1 VIDLGAAL
9 TLSGF
14 KYYPEQNSWQP
25 GIITHYEF
33 YISTDGK
40 NWKKVS
46 EGEFSNIKN
55 NPLWQTKKFDAVPAR
70 YIKLRALKNTENK
83 HVYMYN
89 FGSLVFINMAFN
101 EIQDMVKYLKTIDR
115 TMKIDDIQKFSD
127 DYRLEVSPDYEYS
140 LGNEMMTASLFEK
153 YYVDIISMIL
163 AKSISLEMVE
173 HETDKLLDNIEDV
186 IGFLEQGKLNMSDK
200 QLAKTT
206 AKVIRFKYNTISNL
220 MLFEKPSAAWNNE
233 DIEKFFM
240 EMMNL
245 FDIEDR
251 YSKITRK
258 TEILRNITE
267 VFGSLSHEKR
277 ATKLEVIVVVLILFE
292 VILALFEFFS
302 PLYH

>member
-1 VIDLGAAL
+1 MNSWDFQSIVVGNEINLSAIASHYGINKKFKWEDPLV
-9 TLSGF
+9 LSG
-14 KYYPEQNSWQP
+14 SAL
-25 GIITHYEF
+25 
-33 YISTDGK
+33 S
-40 NWKKVS
+40 S
-46 EGEFSNIKN
+46 
-55 NPLWQTKKFDAVPAR
+55 L
-70 YIKLRALKNTENK
+70 LKNTENK

-101 EIQDMVKYLKTIDR
+101 EIQDMVKYLKTIDK

-127 DYRLEVSPDYEYS
+127 DYRLEVRADYEYS
-140 LGNEMMTASLFEK
+140 LGNETMTASLFEK
-153 YYVDIISMIL
+153 YYIDIISMIL

-173 HETDKLLDNIEDV
+173 YETDKLLDNIEDV

-277 ATKLEVIVVVLILFE
+277 ATKLEVIVVLLILFE

>member
-1 VIDLGAAL
+1 MNSWDFQSIVVGNEINLSAIASHFGVNKKFKWEDPLV
-9 TLSGF
+9 LSGNDL
-14 KYYPEQNSWQP
+14 NS
-25 GIITHYEF
+25 
-33 YISTDGK
+33 
-40 NWKKVS
+40 
-46 EGEFSNIKN
+46 
-55 NPLWQTKKFDAVPAR
+55 L
-70 YIKLRALKNTENK
+70 LKNTENK

>member
-1 VIDLGAAL
+1 MNSWDFQSIVVGNEINLSAIASHFGVNKKFKWEDPLV
-9 TLSGF
+9 LSGSDL
-14 KYYPEQNSWQP
+14 NS
-25 GIITHYEF
+25 
-33 YISTDGK
+33 
-40 NWKKVS
+40 
-46 EGEFSNIKN
+46 
-55 NPLWQTKKFDAVPAR
+55 L
-70 YIKLRALKNTENK
+70 LKNTEDK

-163 AKSISLEMVE
+163 TKSISLEMVE

>member
-1 VIDLGAAL
+1 MNSWDFQSIVVGNEINLSAIASHYGINKKFKWEDPLV
-9 TLSGF
+9 LSG
-14 KYYPEQNSWQP
+14 SAL
-25 GIITHYEF
+25 
-33 YISTDGK
+33 S
-40 NWKKVS
+40 S
-46 EGEFSNIKN
+46 
-55 NPLWQTKKFDAVPAR
+55 L
-70 YIKLRALKNTENK
+70 LKNTENK

-101 EIQDMVKYLKTIDR
+101 EIQDMVKYLKTIDK

-127 DYRLEVSPDYEYS
+127 DYRLEVSADYEYS
-140 LGNEMMTASLFEK
+140 LGNETMTASLFEK

-173 HETDKLLDNIEDV
+173 YETDKLLDNIEDV

-277 ATKLEVIVVVLILFE
+277 ATKLEVIVVLLILFE

>member
-1 VIDLGAAL
+1 MYSWDFQSIVVGNEINLSAIASHFGVNKKFKWEDPLV
-9 TLSGF
+9 LSGSDL
-14 KYYPEQNSWQP
+14 NS
-25 GIITHYEF
+25 
-33 YISTDGK
+33 
-40 NWKKVS
+40 
-46 EGEFSNIKN
+46 
-55 NPLWQTKKFDAVPAR
+55 L
-70 YIKLRALKNTENK
+70 LKNTENK
-83 HVYMYN
+83 YVYLYN

-101 EIQDMVKYLKTIDR
+101 EIQDMAKYLKTIDR

-140 LGNEMMTASLFEK
+140 LGNEMMTTSLFEK

-173 HETDKLLDNIEDV
+173 YETDKLLDNIEDV

>member
-1 VIDLGAAL
+1 MNSWDFQSIVVGNEINLSAIASHYGINKKFKWEDPLV
-9 TLSGF
+9 LSG
-14 KYYPEQNSWQP
+14 SAL
-25 GIITHYEF
+25 
-33 YISTDGK
+33 S
-40 NWKKVS
+40 S
-46 EGEFSNIKN
+46 
-55 NPLWQTKKFDAVPAR
+55 L
-70 YIKLRALKNTENK
+70 LKNTENK

-101 EIQDMVKYLKTIDR
+101 EIQDMVKYLKTIDK

-127 DYRLEVSPDYEYS
+127 DYRLEIRADYEYS
-140 LGNEMMTASLFEK
+140 LGNETMTASLFEK
-153 YYVDIISMIL
+153 YYIDIISMIL

-173 HETDKLLDNIEDV
+173 YETDKLLDNIEDV

-277 ATKLEVIVVVLILFE
+277 ATKLEVIVVLLILFE

>member
-1 VIDLGAAL
+1 MNSWDFQSIVVGNEINLSAIASHFGVNKKIKWEDPLV
-9 TLSGF
+9 LSGNDL
-14 KYYPEQNSWQP
+14 NS
-25 GIITHYEF
+25 
-33 YISTDGK
+33 
-40 NWKKVS
+40 
-46 EGEFSNIKN
+46 
-55 NPLWQTKKFDAVPAR
+55 L
-70 YIKLRALKNTENK
+70 LKNTEDK
-83 HVYMYN
+83 HVYLYN

-115 TMKIDDIQKFSD
+115 NMKIDDIQKFSD

>member
-1 VIDLGAAL
+1 MNSWDFQSIVVGNEINLSAIASHYGINKKFKWEDPLV
-9 TLSGF
+9 LSG
-14 KYYPEQNSWQP
+14 SAL
-25 GIITHYEF
+25 
-33 YISTDGK
+33 S
-40 NWKKVS
+40 S
-46 EGEFSNIKN
+46 
-55 NPLWQTKKFDAVPAR
+55 L
-70 YIKLRALKNTENK
+70 LKNTENK

-101 EIQDMVKYLKTIDR
+101 EIQDMVKYLKTIDK

-127 DYRLEVSPDYEYS
+127 DYRLEVRADYEYS
-140 LGNEMMTASLFEK
+140 LGNETMTASLFEK
-153 YYVDIISMIL
+153 YYLDIISMIL

-173 HETDKLLDNIEDV
+173 YETDKLLDNIEDV

-277 ATKLEVIVVVLILFE
+277 ATKLEVIVVLLILFE

>member
-1 VIDLGAAL
+1 MYSWDFQSIVVGNEINLSAIASHFGINKKFKWEDPLV
-9 TLSGF
+9 LSG
-14 KYYPEQNSWQP
+14 SAL
-25 GIITHYEF
+25 
-33 YISTDGK
+33 S
-40 NWKKVS
+40 S
-46 EGEFSNIKN
+46 
-55 NPLWQTKKFDAVPAR
+55 L
-70 YIKLRALKNTENK
+70 LKNTENK

-115 TMKIDDIQKFSD
+115 TMKIDDIQKFTD
-127 DYRLEVSPDYEYS
+127 DYRLEVRPEHEYS
-140 LGNEMMTASLFEK
+140 MGNEMMTASTFQK
-153 YYVDIISMIL
+153 YYIDIISMIL

-173 HETDKLLDNIEDV
+173 YETDELLDNIEDV

-258 TEILRNITE
+258 TGILRNITE

-292 VILALFEFFS
+292 VILALVEFFS

>member
-1 VIDLGAAL
+1 MNSWDFQSIVVGNEINLSAIASHYGINKKFKWEDPLV
-9 TLSGF
+9 LSG
-14 KYYPEQNSWQP
+14 SAL
-25 GIITHYEF
+25 
-33 YISTDGK
+33 S
-40 NWKKVS
+40 S
-46 EGEFSNIKN
+46 
-55 NPLWQTKKFDAVPAR
+55 L
-70 YIKLRALKNTENK
+70 LKNTENK

-101 EIQDMVKYLKTIDR
+101 EIQDMVKYLKTIDK

-127 DYRLEVSPDYEYS
+127 DYRLEVRADYEYS
-140 LGNEMMTASLFEK
+140 LGNETMTASLFEK
-153 YYVDIISMIL
+153 YYMDIISMIL

-173 HETDKLLDNIEDV
+173 YETDKLLDNIEDV

-277 ATKLEVIVVVLILFE
+277 ATKLEVIVVLLILFE